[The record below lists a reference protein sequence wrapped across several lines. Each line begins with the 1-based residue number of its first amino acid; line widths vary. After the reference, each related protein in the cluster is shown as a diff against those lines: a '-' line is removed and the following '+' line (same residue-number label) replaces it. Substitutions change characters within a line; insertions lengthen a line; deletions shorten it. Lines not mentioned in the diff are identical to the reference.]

1 MADLSRR
8 EILSAGAAALALA
21 AAPRLAAAPLA
32 GIEKPQLKV
41 GFAVDGT
48 SFCIPYV
55 AAARFWKEEGLAV
68 EDSVFR
74 GDSEVAQALAGDSID
89 ISLQSFDGAI
99 NLANAGQST
108 RAFYAGFY
116 QADFAWMVKPEI
128 TDWAALKGGSLGIST
143 LGSITDALT
152 RHALRR
158 HDLLPERDVQL
169 IQAGGSA
176 TGFQALKSGRLTGC
190 ILNAPFKWIA
200 ADAGFRQLGTMTEE
214 IAPQWPKHAIV
225 AKQSFLDKHPQT
237 VKAFLRAHVAACR
250 LAKADRA
257 FTVQVLI
264 DRLKYE
270 RRYAER
276 AYDEVVPAMNERGTL
291 PEAAMDVF
299 WQIKMADGSVKERWP
314 VSRLL
319 DDRFIKSFDEWAP
332 K

>member
-1 MADLSRR
+1 MALSRR
-8 EILSAGAAALALA
+8 TLLAGGTAAFGLA
-21 AAPRLAAAPLA
+21 AARLGAAPLA
-32 GIEKPQLKV
+32 GIEKPGLKV

-74 GDSEVAQALAGDSID
+74 GDSEVAQALAGGSID

-99 NLANAGQST
+99 NLANAGQGT

-116 QADFAWMVKPEI
+116 QADFAWMAKPEI
-128 TDWAALKGGSLGIST
+128 ATWADLKGGSMGIST

-158 HDLLPERDVQL
+158 HDLAPERDVQL

-176 TGFQALKSGRLTGC
+176 SGFQALKSGRLGAC

-200 ADAGFRQLGTMTEE
+200 ADAGFKELGTMAQE
-214 IAPQWPKHAIV
+214 IAPEWPKHAIV
-225 AKQSFLDKHPQT
+225 AKQSFLDKNPQT
-237 VKAFLRAHVAACR
+237 VKAFLRAQVRACR
-250 LAKADRA
+250 LARSDRP

-291 PEAAMDVF
+291 PERSMDVF

-314 VSRLL
+314 ESQLL
-319 DDRFIKSFDEWAP
+319 DDRFIKSFAEWAP
-332 K
+332 

>member
-1 MADLSRR
+1 MRALSRR
-8 EILSAGAAALALA
+8 RLLARGAAALGFAT
-21 AAPRLAAAPLA
+21 APYVRAAPLA
-32 GIEKPQLKV
+32 GIEKPNLTV

-74 GDSEVAQALAGDSID
+74 GDSEVAQALAGGSID

-99 NLANAGQST
+99 NLANAGQGT

-128 TDWAALKGGSLGIST
+128 GSWADLKGGSLGIST

-158 HDLLPERDVQL
+158 HDLVPERDVQL
-169 IQAGGSA
+169 IQAGGSSS
-176 TGFQALKSGRLTGC
+176 GFQALKAGRLSGC

-200 ADAGFRQLGTMTEE
+200 GDAGFRQLGAMTEE

-225 AKQSFLDKHPQT
+225 AKQSFLDKNPQT
-237 VKAFLRAHVAACR
+237 VKAFLRAHVRACR

-291 PEAAMDVF
+291 PEASMDAF
-299 WQIKMADGSVKERWP
+299 WEIKMADGSVKERWP
-314 VSRLL
+314 ESQLL
-319 DDRFIKSFDEWAP
+319 DDRFIKSFDSWAP
-332 K
+332 